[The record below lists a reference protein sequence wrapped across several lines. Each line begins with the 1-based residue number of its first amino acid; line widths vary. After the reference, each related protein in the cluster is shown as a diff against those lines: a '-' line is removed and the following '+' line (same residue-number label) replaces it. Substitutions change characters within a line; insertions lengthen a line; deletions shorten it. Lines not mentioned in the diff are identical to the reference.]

1 MNNFN
6 QSKVLGVMPID
17 VSIII
22 KIKDKIISHLVLE
35 YNN

>member
-6 QSKVLGVMPID
+6 QSKVLGNMPID
-17 VSIII
+17 VPMII
-22 KIKDKIISHLVLE
+22 KIKDKIMSHLVLE